1 MNKGKLYISCGV
13 PGSGKSTF
21 LKKHVNKNES
31 IVSRDE
37 IRFMLLKDGEEYFSH
52 EDKVFKYFIDIIAEF
67 INSGQNVYADAT
79 HLNKASRDKLLYA
92 LKKIGCEPSDIQAI
106 FFDVP
111 LKICLERNEKR
122 KGTRAYVPRGV
133 IRRMFYQLE
142 FPTEF
147 STTWVVDENG
157 NINKWISG

>member
-1 MNKGKLYISCGV
+1 MNKGKLYISCGI

-21 LKKHVNKNES
+21 LKKYVKKDES

-37 IRFMLLKDGEEYFSH
+37 IRFILLKEGEEYFSH
-52 EDKVFKYFIDIIAEF
+52 EEDVFNRFVNIIAEF
-67 INSGQNVYADAT
+67 INSGLNVYADAT

-92 LKKIGCEPSDIQAI
+92 LKKVGCEPSSIEAI
-106 FFDVP
+106 YFDVP
-111 LKICLERNEKR
+111 LKVCLERNEKR
-122 KGTRAYVPRGV
+122 YETKAYVPRGV

-142 FPTEF
+142 FPVEF

-157 NINKWISG
+157 NVSKWISG